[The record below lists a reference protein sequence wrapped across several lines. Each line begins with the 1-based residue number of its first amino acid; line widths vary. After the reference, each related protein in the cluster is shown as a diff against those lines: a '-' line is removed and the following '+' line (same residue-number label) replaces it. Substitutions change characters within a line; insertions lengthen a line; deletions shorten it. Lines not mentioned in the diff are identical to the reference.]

1 MADGKFACCDLFAR
15 AFNGL
20 VNCTEKFW
28 VRFIRALRLIEYS
41 KRPALTRLRKIL
53 NAFHDQ
59 TYAVWQGR
67 VDYFRLRC

>member
-1 MADGKFACCDLFAR
+1 
-15 AFNGL
+15 
-20 VNCTEKFW
+20 VNCTEKFR